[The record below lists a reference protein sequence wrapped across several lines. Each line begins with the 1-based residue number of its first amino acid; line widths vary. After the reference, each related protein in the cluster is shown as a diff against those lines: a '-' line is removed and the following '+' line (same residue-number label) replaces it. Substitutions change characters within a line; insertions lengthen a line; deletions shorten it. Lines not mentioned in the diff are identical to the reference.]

1 MHSALGCPCSL
12 FREFIPWQICLTH
25 LCLTPRVRAC
35 LTPRAR
41 ACLTHLLSFV
51 IDRLTS
57 PMIVDGLAL
66 LLRSFWSR
74 SARGVPSTT
83 RADSAT
89 PLPMGMQLLPS
100 SVSHLD
106 AASRFMQSVSTL
118 HAVTRVGVTRAA

>member
-25 LCLTPRVRAC
+25 LCLTPR
-35 LTPRAR
+35 AR

-51 IDRLTS
+51 IDRLTRS
-57 PMIVDGLAL
+57 MIVDGLAL

-89 PLPMGMQLLPS
+89 PLPMGTQLLPS